1 MNYDKIMKK
10 SSGGKNK
17 KQTTDNKNI
26 LSIVFGVLS
35 IVALFAR
42 CFLLDNPETSRF
54 ICGVIAILLAL
65 GFIPSLNSKG
75 RIASNASLASACALG
90 LTLLFTIE
98 SSDAIYGITALIVC
112 VLLARIVNYALGRE
126 FGRKDPLY
134 FTLASGVVTVIY
146 FALLGTDFTLAQD
159 LFNNIFGIASFM
171 LVTFLA
177 TLPGLA
183 TKSK

>member
-1 MNYDKIMKK
+1 MDYNKIMKK

-26 LSIVFGVLS
+26 LSIVFGALS
-35 IVALFAR
+35 IAALFAR

-54 ICGVIAILLAL
+54 ICGVIAILLVL

-90 LTLLFTIE
+90 LTLLFVIE

-112 VLLARIVNYALGRE
+112 VFACADCKLCAWSRIRSERPAVFYLG
-126 FGRKDPLY
+126 FGRGDC
-134 FTLASGVVTVIY
+134 
-146 FALLGTDFTLAQD
+146 D
-159 LFNNIFGIASFM
+159 LFC
-171 LVTFLA
+171 LA
-177 TLPGLA
+177 WNGFY
-183 TKSK
+183 SSSRFI